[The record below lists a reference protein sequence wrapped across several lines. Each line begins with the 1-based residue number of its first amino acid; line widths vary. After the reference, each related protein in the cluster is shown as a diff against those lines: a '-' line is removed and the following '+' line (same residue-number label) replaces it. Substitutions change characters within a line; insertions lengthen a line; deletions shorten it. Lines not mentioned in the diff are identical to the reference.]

1 MDLVI
6 LSADG
11 TALRQTDDFS
21 LDLAYGDDEND
32 FELSALSGTALSRG
46 MRWCVDG
53 TPYGGIVDTVGVSS
67 TSDGVTALSY
77 KGRDVHGIMVAKV
90 IEPDAG
96 QAYLTVSGEANT
108 VIGQMLARL
117 SVDGWLRASA
127 EDSGIQVGSYRFNR
141 YVDLW
146 TGLRMMLASVS
157 ARLSVSFVDGSPVLS
172 AVSADTYGDVP
183 SELVDFTA
191 ERTYRP
197 VNHLIGLGTGE
208 LAARQVVHWY
218 ADERGSVSQ
227 TQTLFGLDEVAEA
240 YDLSSESDDL
250 SGKTRAKLE
259 DYQGQGTFE
268 VDLPE
273 GAGLDVGDRV
283 AASDAV
289 TGLSVT
295 AEVVKVVV
303 KVSAGEPNINYETGT
318 PQWPEEEG

>member
-1 MDLVI
+1 MDVVI
-6 LSADG
+6 AGADG
-11 TALRQTDDFS
+11 SPLFQTDDFS
-21 LDLAYGDDEND
+21 LDLAYGADQND

-53 TPYGGIVDTVGVSS
+53 TPYGGIVDTVGISS

-77 KGRDVHGIMVAKV
+77 KGRDVHGIMAAKV
-90 IEPDAG
+90 IEPDSG
-96 QAYLTVSGEANT
+96 QAYLTVSGEANS
-108 VIGQMLARL
+108 VIGRMLARC
-117 SVDGWLRASA
+117 SVDSWLRASTA
-127 EDSGIQVGSYRFNR
+127 DSGIQVSNYRFNR

-146 TGLRMMLASVS
+146 TGLRMMLSGVS
-157 ARLSVSFVDGSPVLS
+157 ARLAVSFVDGSPMLS
-172 AVSADTYGDVP
+172 AVPSDTYGDVP

-208 LAARQVVHWY
+208 LAERQVVHWY
-218 ADERGSVSQ
+218 ADAQGVVSQ
-227 TQTLFGLDEVAEA
+227 TQTLFGLDEVAEV

-250 SGKTRAKLE
+250 SGKTRAKLQ
-259 DYQGQGTFE
+259 DYQGQGIFE

-273 GAGLDVGDRV
+273 GTSLDVGDRV

-318 PQWPEEEG
+318 PQWPEEED

>member
-1 MDLVI
+1 MDVVI
-6 LSADG
+6 MGPDG

-21 LDLAYGDDEND
+21 LDLAYGDDQND
-32 FELSALSGTALSRG
+32 FELSAVSGPALSRG

-53 TPYGGIVDTVGVSS
+53 TPYGGIVDTLGVSVA
-67 TSDGVTALSY
+67 SDGVTALSY
-77 KGRDVHGIMVAKV
+77 RGRDVHGVMAAKV
-90 IEPDAG
+90 VEPDAG
-96 QAYLTVSGEANT
+96 QAYLTVSGEANS
-108 VIGQMLARL
+108 VIGRMLSRL
-117 SVDGWLRASA
+117 SVDSWLRASA
-127 EDSGIQVGSYRFNR
+127 ADSGIQVSGYRFHR

-146 TGLRMMLASVS
+146 AGLRMMLASVS
-157 ARLSVSFVDGSPVLS
+157 ARLAVSFVDGAPVLS
-172 AVSADTYGDVP
+172 AVPSDTYGDVP
-183 SELVDFTA
+183 SELVDFDA

-208 LAARQVVHWY
+208 LAERQVVHWY
-218 ADERGSVSQ
+218 ADAQGVVSQ

-303 KVSAGEPNINYETGT
+303 KVSAGEPTISYETGT
-318 PQWPEEEG
+318 PEWPEEEE